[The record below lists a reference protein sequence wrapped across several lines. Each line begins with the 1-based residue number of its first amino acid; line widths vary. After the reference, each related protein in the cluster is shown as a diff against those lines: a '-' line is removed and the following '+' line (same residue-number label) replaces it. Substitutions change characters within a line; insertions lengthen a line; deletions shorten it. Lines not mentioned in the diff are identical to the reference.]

1 MRIQNTFALSTV
13 AGLSLLGALAGCS
26 STTTAAT
33 TDDSAAS
40 STDSGSSSSASS
52 SSSPSSSAGT
62 YKDGSYTETG
72 SYQSPAG
79 NDSVKVEVTLKSN
92 IVTAV
97 TVTGEA
103 TNPTAK
109 EYQGDFISGIQSV
122 VVGKKIDDLKVSK
135 VAGSSLTST
144 GFNAAIEK
152 IKSDAS

>member
-1 MRIQNTFALSTV
+1 MRIQNKFALSTV
-13 AGLSLLGALAGCS
+13 AGLSLLGTLAGCS

-33 TDDSAAS
+33 TDDSSAS
-40 STDSGSSSSASS
+40 SSDSGSSSSSS
-52 SSSPSSSAGT
+52 STGT
-62 YKDGSYTETG
+62 YKDGSYTEEG

-79 NDSVKVEVTLKSN
+79 NDSIKVEVTLKSN
-92 IVTAV
+92 VVTAV

-109 EYQGDFISGIQSV
+109 EYQSDFISGIQSV
-122 VVGKKIDDLKVSK
+122 VVGKKIDDLNVSK

>member
-1 MRIQNTFALSTV
+1 MRIQNKFAITTV
-13 AGLSLLGALAGCS
+13 AGLSLLGTLAGCS

-33 TDDSAAS
+33 TDDSSAS
-40 STDSGSSSSASS
+40 SSDSGSSSSST
-52 SSSPSSSAGT
+52 GT
-62 YKDGSYTETG
+62 YKDGSYTEEG

-92 IVTAV
+92 VVTAV

-109 EYQGDFISGIQSV
+109 EYQSDFISGIQSV

-152 IKSDAS
+152 IKTDAS